1 MRYFNAQLIEMKRA
15 IPMPY
20 AETVL
25 DRVIKRCQVIW
36 ESENIAPSAPPKA
49 KPNWRLVK
57 LLVERGATQE
67 QARELAREN
76 APPYKRTKAQDGYL
90 FRK

>member
-36 ESENIAPSAPPKA
+36 ESENIIPNAPPKA

-57 LLVERGATQE
+57 LLVERGAD
-67 QARELAREN
+67 RETANRLAMEI
-76 APPYKRTKAQDGYL
+76 K
-90 FRK
+90 